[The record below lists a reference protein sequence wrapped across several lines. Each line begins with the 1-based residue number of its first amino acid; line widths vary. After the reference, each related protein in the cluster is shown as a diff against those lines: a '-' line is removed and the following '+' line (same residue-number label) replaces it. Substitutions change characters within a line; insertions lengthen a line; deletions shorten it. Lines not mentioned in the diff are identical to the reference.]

1 MRVWYGLKH
10 PSKMFDFSIV
20 TCTYKPSTGDRDL
33 FSAIIVAFVNENGVK
48 SIHSKHDVQS
58 RDSYRQDVSRT
69 RIEAMETLLADLE
82 WRMQECLNTYGSL
95 NLRILPSMP
104 NADYFPETKLKRA
117 PRVSILPS
125 AVLNALLLMH
135 SQADRKPWT

>member
-10 PSKMFDFSIV
+10 PSKTFDFSIV

-33 FSAIIVAFVNENGVK
+33 FSAIIVAFVHENGVK
-48 SIHSKHDVQS
+48 SIHSKHDVLS

-82 WRMQECLNTYGSL
+82 WRMQECLNTYGWL
-95 NLRILPSMP
+95 ILLLLSRVSD
-104 NADYFPETKLKRA
+104 ADYLLDTKLKRA

-125 AVLNALLLMH
+125 TVLKTPLLMH